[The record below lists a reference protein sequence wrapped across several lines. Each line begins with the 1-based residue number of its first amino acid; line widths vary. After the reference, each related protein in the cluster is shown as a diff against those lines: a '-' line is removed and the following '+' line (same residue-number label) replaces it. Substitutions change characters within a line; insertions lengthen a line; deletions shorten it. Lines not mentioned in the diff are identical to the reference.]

1 MDCSSL
7 KEKWKICKM
16 KEHILFGFQVQID
29 EVATR
34 EWYEKADEWNCE
46 CEDCRHFIDL
56 AKRKELPIPVMEIL
70 EQFGIV
76 PEKATYVCEMI
87 TEEHKV
93 LYQFSYRMAGTIV
106 KERIDGTKD
115 LGWGEVYCG
124 HEPYPHGA
132 PGFPKPHFDLEFWV
146 RLPKA
151 YKYSDIADFLMQ
163 GREIEFAYKG
173 RKYSITNH
181 SGFWHLCD
189 DTEHIL
195 LETVCRFEEKE
206 ILVSKIAVSV
216 IDDMKIQDIF
226 DRLLYDRDRVDII

>member
-1 MDCSSL
+1 
-7 KEKWKICKM
+7 M

-56 AKRKELPIPVMEIL
+56 AKRKELPAPVMEIL

-151 YKYSDIADFLMQ
+151 YKYSDIADFLMH

-189 DTEHIL
+189 DTENIL
-195 LETVCRFEEKE
+195 LDTVCRFEEKE
-206 ILVSKIAVSV
+206 VLVLKLSTFV
-216 IDDMKIQDIF
+216 IDDMTIQEIF
-226 DRLLYDRDRVDII
+226 DNLLYDRERVDII

>member
-124 HEPYPHGA
+124 LEPYPHGA

-151 YKYSDIADFLMQ
+151 YKYSDIADFLMH

-189 DTEHIL
+189 DTENIL
-195 LETVCRFEEKE
+195 LDTVCRFEEKE
-206 ILVSKIAVSV
+206 VLVLKLSTFV
-216 IDDMKIQDIF
+216 IDDMTIQEIF
-226 DRLLYDRDRVDII
+226 DNLLYDRERVDII

>member
-1 MDCSSL
+1 
-7 KEKWKICKM
+7 M

-151 YKYSDIADFLMQ
+151 YKYSDIADFLMH

-189 DTEHIL
+189 DTENIL
-195 LETVCRFEEKE
+195 LDTVCRFEEKE
-206 ILVSKIAVSV
+206 VLVLKLSTFV
-216 IDDMKIQDIF
+216 IDDMTIQEIF
-226 DRLLYDRDRVDII
+226 DNLLYDRERVDII